1 MKNAIKY
8 YYNLNVIDI
17 HQINKI
23 YKFHISNMRY
33 LLCPIT
39 RNIEEIRDIYE
50 LHLYLN
56 ALGIY
61 CHKIILNINNEII
74 TTINEVAYVL
84 LIVSLEN
91 KKIDIQDILYL
102 SNVHIKENSFKRIQR
117 KRWNLL
123 WIDKVDY
130 IEYQISQFR
139 KKYPLIRESSDY
151 YIGIVENCIS
161 LFNNLNISN
170 SILVVSHTRL
180 TKNTTTDE
188 FYNPLN
194 FIIDNKVRDISE
206 YIKSLM
212 LEENVI
218 EYIKKYIYYNQLDKD
233 NILLLFIRL
242 MYPSS
247 YFDVCEL
254 IINNKLEEKNLNKI
268 ISANENYE
276 NSIKKIYNYLRSIS
290 ELPEVEW
297 LMKN

>member
-56 ALGIY
+56 TLGIY

-74 TTINEVAYVL
+74 TTINEVSYIL
-84 LIVSLEN
+84 LIVGLEN

-102 SNVHIKENSFKRIQR
+102 SNVQVKENSFKRIQR
-117 KRWNLL
+117 KNWNLL

-161 LFNNLNISN
+161 LLNNINISN
-170 SILVVSHTRL
+170 SILVVSHTRI

-212 LEENVI
+212 LEEDVMEN
-218 EYIKKYIYYNQLDKD
+218 IKNYIYYNQLDKN
-233 NILLLFIRL
+233 NIMLLFIRL

-247 YFDVCEL
+247 YFDVCES
-254 IINNKLEEKNLNKI
+254 IISNRLEEKNLNKI
-268 ISANENYE
+268 ISANEKYE